1 MRLHR
6 RLLGTGKS
14 LSFVSYGYQNL
25 GTLAFCEDTQAAN
38 TLPLKRFYK
47 GPPET
52 DHFYTI
58 QQSDADLVASLGW
71 GFEGNAC
78 FVYPY
83 QAAETSPMYRVS
95 LWNPTNGD
103 LVHSFTLSSYER
115 DSFVAQ
121 GWSNDGVAGY
131 VYTQA
136 AVSAPTCSS
145 GFASPATIYPGQTT
159 TLTLSCSGTVTSYVY
174 QGGPPGQS
182 PISQSTQ
189 PVTAGPTNS
198 IGQFIF
204 QGVGCNSQ
212 GCSNSIAI
220 AVNVV
225 PNPNAPALVQAATF
239 TASCADRYC
248 IRITGFNFAANSRV
262 DMWQGSTYIGT
273 LYPTLRTT
281 NGEASVVEITLTD
294 PNLRNALNVESPKFN
309 VAVVNP
315 GFPGAASSQLQVLRA
330 TTNTVTGWVDS
341 YSSPMPAP
349 TNGTELKGWACFFG
363 SPAIPVRIHE
373 GAIDG
378 PIVGS
383 PKADQSGNATVAQL
397 CGGNGDRYFTFRWPD
412 KFRDGVPRRFYVT
425 ADIHLIM
432 NAVPN
437 DILIGNSPISV
448 TLPNVAKRAEFV
460 SLEFLQP
467 LGASDIVT
475 GNLYTVRLKYKNI
488 GSASWNKA
496 TGFTL
501 KSLTPF
507 DNTIWGISRVALPSD
522 VVQPGEITT
531 FQFDVRAPA
540 TAGSYA
546 MQWSMAQDF
555 VDYFG
560 DPTNLINVSVKN
572 PTAASAPS
580 IETEVTPLMIAGQTY
595 TVKLKY
601 TNRGTTAWNPGII
614 TLRQVSPGNTW
625 FPANYGSLLTTQA
638 NSVPLAQS
646 VAPGGVATFSF
657 SVLAPPISG
666 RHNLGWQLFASGVS
680 IPLTDTS
687 RDLAVAT
694 IADVTPPGSPPPV
707 DQRPVP
713 PVPDF

>member
-1 MRLHR
+1 MRLR
-6 RLLGTGKS
+6 DILVVLVGLAFSINVFAARVPLYATYSVYYNDYFYTTSAGDRDLA
-14 LSFVSYGYQNL
+14 VSYGYQNL
-25 GTLAFCEDTQAAN
+25 GTLAFCEEAQESN

-58 QQSDADLVASLGW
+58 QQSDADFVASLGW

-78 FVYPY
+78 FIYPY

-95 LWNPTNGD
+95 SWNPTNGD

-136 AVSAPTCSS
+136 TAAVPTCSS

-174 QGGPPGQS
+174 QGGPPGQP

-189 PVTAGPTNS
+189 PVTAGPTNL

-248 IRITGFNFAANSRV
+248 IRLTGFNFAANSRV

-315 GFPGAASSQLQVLRA
+315 GFPDATSSQLQVLRA

-341 YSSPMPAP
+341 YNSQTLAP
-349 TNGTELKGWACFFG
+349 VNGAELKGWACFFG
-363 SPAIPVRIHE
+363 SPAIPIRVHE
-373 GAIDG
+373 GSIAG
-378 PIVGS
+378 PMIGN
-383 PKADQSGNATVAQL
+383 PKADQVGNATVAQL
-397 CGGNGDRYFTFRWPD
+397 CGGNGSRYFTFRWPD
-412 KFRDGVPRRFYVT
+412 RYRDGQPRRFYVT

-437 DILIGNSPISV
+437 DVLIGNSPITV
-448 TLPNVAKRAEFV
+448 TLPNAPVKAEFLSMVV
-460 SLEFLQP
+460 SLQMTI
-467 LGASDIVT
+467 GTVYRVT
-475 GNLYTVRLKYKNI
+475 VMYKNI
-488 GSASWNKA
+488 GSVPWTIADNYA
-496 TGFTL
+496 
-501 KSLTPF
+501 LTSTNPNF
-507 DNTIWGISRVALPSD
+507 NSIWGISKVSLPTVSIP
-522 VVQPGEITT
+522 PGSIAT
-531 FQFDVRAPA
+531 FVFDVTAPSVVGNY
-540 TAGSYA
+540 T
-546 MQWSMAQDF
+546 MQWSMMQEN
-555 VDYFG
+555 VQLFG
-560 DPTNLINVSVKN
+560 DPSTLATIQIGCLSGGTCV
-572 PTAASAPS
+572 TATPPEPVITRLLPPGLRPGFPPS
-580 IETEVTPLMIAGQTY
+580 IP
-595 TVKLKY
+595 
-601 TNRGTTAWNPGII
+601 
-614 TLRQVSPGNTW
+614 SP
-625 FPANYGSLLTTQA
+625 
-638 NSVPLAQS
+638 
-646 VAPGGVATFSF
+646 AP
-657 SVLAPPISG
+657 
-666 RHNLGWQLFASGVS
+666 FA
-680 IPLTDTS
+680 
-687 RDLAVAT
+687 
-694 IADVTPPGSPPPV
+694 
-707 DQRPVP
+707 
-713 PVPDF
+713 DF